1 MCTKNG
7 TDHPMTLKAEIRMFF
22 FLFFFINGQEGSLRS
37 GGYLG
42 RYKLKVSAWMR
53 KVTGEGKCYQDT
65 STTLSRRLWSRS
77 SNKYF
82 PVMSLSGSL

>member
-1 MCTKNG
+1 MRTKNG
-7 TDHPMTLKAEIRMFF
+7 TDHPMTLKAEIRMFS
-22 FLFFFINGQEGSLRS
+22 FFINGQEGSLRS

-65 STTLSRRLWSRS
+65 STTLSRHLWSRS
-77 SNKYF
+77 GNKYF